1 MMDKKLVDAINT
13 QLNFEIESA
22 HVYLAMAGYVATLGL
37 DGFEN
42 WFMIQYEEELAHAKK
57 FINYVN
63 DRGERVHITGFET
76 PKNDFKSLLEVF
88 ETSLAHEKEVTRR
101 INNLV
106 DIAHELKDHAAISFL
121 NWYVDEQ
128 VEEEDNFSSLID
140 KIKLVKDAGLY
151 MLDKELATRVFV
163 PITKE

>member
-1 MMDKKLVDAINT
+1 MDKKLVNAINV

-22 HVYLAMAGYVATLGL
+22 HIYLAMAGYVATLGL

-57 FINYVN
+57 FIRYLNE
-63 DRGERVHITGFET
+63 RGERVHITGFET
-76 PKNDFKSLLEVF
+76 PQNDFDSLLEAF
-88 ETSLAHEKEVTRR
+88 EISLNHEKKVTSR
-101 INNLV
+101 INNLMK
-106 DIAHELKDHAAISFL
+106 IAGETNDYAAISFL

-128 VEEEDNFSSLID
+128 VEEEDTFSSLID

-151 MLDKELATRVFV
+151 MLDKEMESRVFV
-163 PITKE
+163 DPTTEA

>member
-1 MMDKKLVDAINT
+1 MDKKLVNEINT

-42 WFMIQYEEELAHAKK
+42 WFMIQYEEELSHAKK
-57 FINYVN
+57 FINYLN
-63 DRGERVHITGFET
+63 ERGERVHITGFET
-76 PKNDFKSLLEVF
+76 PRNDFDSLLEVF
-88 ETSLAHEKEVTRR
+88 EVSLNHEKEVTRR

-106 DIAHELKDHAAISFL
+106 SIAHDVKDYAAISFL

-128 VEEEDNFSSLID
+128 VEEEDTFGKLID

-151 MLDKELATRVFV
+151 MLDQEMATRVFV
-163 PITKE
+163 DPTKE